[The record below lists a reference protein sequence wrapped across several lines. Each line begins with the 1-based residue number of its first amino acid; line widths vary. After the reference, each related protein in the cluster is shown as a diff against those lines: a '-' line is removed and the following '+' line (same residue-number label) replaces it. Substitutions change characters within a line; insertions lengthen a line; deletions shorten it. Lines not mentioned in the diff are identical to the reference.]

1 MRETFFI
8 SQENTSLFNE
18 CLETKEIPSDWK
30 IALVTPLYKKSGS
43 FDDLNN
49 YRGISV
55 LPPIGKIF
63 EKD

>member
-1 MRETFFI
+1 V
-8 SQENTSLFNE
+8 
-18 CLETKEIPSDWK
+18 
-30 IALVTPLYKKSGS
+30 VTPLYKKSGS

-63 EKD
+63 EKIIANQINEHLAKNKLLFNGQYGFRSNHS